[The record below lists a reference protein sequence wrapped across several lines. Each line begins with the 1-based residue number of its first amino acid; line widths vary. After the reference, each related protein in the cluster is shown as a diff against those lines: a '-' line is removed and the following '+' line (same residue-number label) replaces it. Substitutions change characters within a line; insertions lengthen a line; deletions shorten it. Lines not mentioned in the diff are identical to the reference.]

1 MPALPITGAAVL
13 RNRLVLCVNSILLPP
28 YDFPL
33 FFLPICIL
41 LCRICG
47 FCDILSNAMR
57 YLRNFSEFVIWYYCY
72 EQENH
77 LFNSQNQW
85 QSSLICRISFDGR
98 ASQGTEQ
105 LCNISHKHRYME
117 GIADHA
123 LSLKRK
129 QIRDCFTAIRIF
141 YCCLMQRG
149 QCIQHPF
156 ITSAVM
162 P

>member
-1 MPALPITGAAVL
+1 M

-57 YLRNFSEFVIWYYCY
+57 YLRNFSEFVIWYYCD

-85 QSSLICRISFDGR
+85 QSSLICRISFDRR

-117 GIADHA
+117 DCGSCVIAKKKADPRLFYCNTNFLLLPYAKGTVYTAPLYHLSSHA
-123 LSLKRK
+123 LNLPL
-129 QIRDCFTAIRIF
+129 QWMIF
-141 YCCLMQRG
+141 L
-149 QCIQHPF
+149 
-156 ITSAVM
+156 
-162 P
+162 